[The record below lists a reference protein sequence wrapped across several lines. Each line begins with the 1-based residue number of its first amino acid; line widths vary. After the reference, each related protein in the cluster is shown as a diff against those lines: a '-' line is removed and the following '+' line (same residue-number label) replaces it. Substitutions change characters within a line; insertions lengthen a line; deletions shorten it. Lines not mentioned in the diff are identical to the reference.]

1 MYAVIIGALLS
12 IVLVT
17 PVHSQVHV
25 DIGIHLPAPPPL
37 IVVPEMPRVQY
48 VPAEPANLFFYNGQY
63 WAFMGEVLSLLDNE
77 TGMHSCLESKPRSP
91 GDTGGKRRH
100 PRAYENTGIG
110 ADEPEA

>member
-1 MYAVIIGALLS
+1 WRVPLTRGNSPRSPCIASRVAKGRRKSLLLS
-12 IVLVT
+12 QCRSEKTSRGRLLR
-17 PVHSQVHV
+17 
-25 DIGIHLPAPPPL
+25 HLTSL
-37 IVVPEMPRVQY
+37 NHQPR
-48 VPAEPANLFFYNGQY
+48 ARL
-63 WAFMGEVLSLLDNE
+63 GEVLSLLDNE

>member
-1 MYAVIIGALLS
+1 MVWKMIGEQTAPT
-12 IVLVT
+12 IVRSRPTLGRSKHGF
-17 PVHSQVHV
+17 P
-25 DIGIHLPAPPPL
+25 
-37 IVVPEMPRVQY
+37 
-48 VPAEPANLFFYNGQY
+48 
-63 WAFMGEVLSLLDNE
+63 GEVLSLLDNE

>member
-1 MYAVIIGALLS
+1 MAS
-12 IVLVT
+12 IRR
-17 PVHSQVHV
+17 
-25 DIGIHLPAPPPL
+25 L
-37 IVVPEMPRVQY
+37 IAMSIFLRLASILEPR
-48 VPAEPANLFFYNGQY
+48 
-63 WAFMGEVLSLLDNE
+63 GEVLSLLDNE